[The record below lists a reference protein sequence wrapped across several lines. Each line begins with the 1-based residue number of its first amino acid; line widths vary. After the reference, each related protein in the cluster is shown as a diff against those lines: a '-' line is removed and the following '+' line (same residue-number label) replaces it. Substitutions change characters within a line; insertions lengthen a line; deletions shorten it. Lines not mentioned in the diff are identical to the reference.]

1 MGQIA
6 SQENMDGIQS
16 RLRRPSASSS
26 QKSSSNNEESN
37 SMSQVLPMSTV
48 IPRKRFT
55 VVAQVLPECNK
66 CHERVEKLD
75 LVKDGKE
82 QVFHKTCLKCTVC
95 STLLARRE
103 CVSFRQNLK
112 LTRDQFV
119 EMDNAYY
126 CDKHSPEEDTR
137 RKTSI
142 KAQNIAEKYVSEC
155 ELQELGF
162 ARKESNVYAKR
173 VLENSGAFTNELT
186 CGRCGTS
193 IELQHR
199 MTIGG
204 MIKYH
209 EICPSK
215 EGIERSNKSLKFFL
229 KRLPERLAVTLL
241 WDRNGSSHTFLYLL
255 DREAWKQAYTRG
267 GNTCFVHYFPD
278 PDAVDPYV
286 RRFTKPETLDQFDV
300 QVKHYPAVFGNEN
313 TKTRDISTPQVSED
327 GTLHVQ
333 KHTLANGVHQ
343 SLLATFIY
351 QFSNVDN
358 PIQSEYVCLT
368 FEKDVYD
375 VDPLAALKA
384 GDGGGRK
391 ATVIRQGETPPLV
404 PSHPPSSTKLRT
416 LTTPSPPS
424 PAVEEENET
433 TLFEM
438 EELVEIENLN
448 TPSPSAAQ
456 SEPNS
461 TRTPSKSPPPRR
473 RLTGMAEA
481 ATLQA
486 RKAIFEN
493 KSEKGL

>member
-1 MGQIA
+1 MDQVA
-6 SQENMDGIQS
+6 SRENVDGIQS
-16 RLRRPSASSS
+16 RLRRPSAS
-26 QKSSSNNEESN
+26 QKSASN
-37 SMSQVLPMSTV
+37 MSQVLPMSTV

-66 CHERVEKLD
+66 CHQSVEKLD

-95 STLLARRE
+95 SVLLARRE

-119 EMDNAYY
+119 EMDDAYY

-137 RKTSI
+137 RKTSV
-142 KAQNIAEKYVSEC
+142 KAQNIAEKYVKEC

-162 ARKESNVYAKR
+162 ACKESNMYAKR
-173 VLENSGAFTNELT
+173 VLEQSGAFASELA

-209 EICPSK
+209 DICPSK
-215 EGIERSNKSLKFFL
+215 EEIERSNKSLKFFL
-229 KRLPERLAVTLL
+229 KRLPERLAVTLH
-241 WDRNGSSHTFLYLL
+241 WDQNNGASHTFLYLL
-255 DREAWKQAYTRG
+255 DRDGWKQAYTRG

-278 PDAVDPYV
+278 PDAVDPCM
-286 RRFTKPETLDQFDV
+286 RRFTKPEALDQFDV

-313 TKTRDISTPQVSED
+313 TKTHEISTPQVSKD

-333 KHTLANGVHQ
+333 KHSLANGVHQ

-351 QFSNVDN
+351 QPNNVDD
-358 PIQSEYVCLT
+358 PVQSEYVCLS

-375 VDPLAALKA
+375 VDPLAALKSS
-384 GDGGGRK
+384 GGRK
-391 ATVIRQGETPPLV
+391 ATVVRHGEAPPLI
-404 PSHPPSSTKLRT
+404 PLHPPSPTKLCT
-416 LTTPSPPS
+416 FTTSSPPT
-424 PAVEEENET
+424 VEEEKET
-433 TLFEM
+433 ALFEM

-448 TPSPSAAQ
+448 TPSPAAGQ
-456 SEPNS
+456 SEPS
-461 TRTPSKSPPPRR
+461 SSRTPSKSPPPRR

-486 RKAIFEN
+486 RRAMFES
-493 KSEKGL
+493 KKL